1 MNLWNIPQEN
11 RSTALAS
18 YSQSR
23 PELIVPE
30 VIEQTS
36 RGERSYD
43 VFSRLL
49 RERIIFLGTAI
60 NDQVANVIIAQM
72 LFLQYEDPER
82 EIKLYI
88 NSPGGSVSAGLAI
101 YDTMQFI
108 QAPVETFC
116 LGMAASMATVL
127 LCAGAKGRRY
137 ALPNSTIHQHP
148 ALIGG
153 MEGYAPDIEIH
164 AKHLLDNNQRLRGL
178 MAKHT
183 GRSLEEITRD
193 FDRDHY
199 LSAEEALDYGFIDE
213 IYGNRLLDTSGN
225 LPSLNS
231 AKSHF

>member
-1 MNLWNIPQEN
+1 MHSANLVPAFGN
-11 RSTALAS
+11 STA
-18 YSQSR
+18 SQSR
-23 PELIVPE
+23 PEMLVPE

-72 LFLQYEDPER
+72 LFLQYEDPTR

-88 NSPGGSVSAGLAI
+88 NSPGGSVTAGLAI

-108 QAPVETFC
+108 QAPVETLC

-127 LCAGAKGRRY
+127 LCAGEKGRRF
-137 ALPNSTIHQHP
+137 ALPNSVIHQHP
-148 ALIGG
+148 AHIGG

-164 AKHLLDNNQRLRGL
+164 ANYLINNNRRLREL

-183 GRSLEEITRD
+183 GRPIEEIARD
-193 FDRDHY
+193 FDRDRF
-199 LSAEEALDYGFIDE
+199 LNASEAREYGLIDE
-213 IYGNRLLDTSGN
+213 IFSQEPVALLR
-225 LPSLNS
+225 
-231 AKSHF
+231 